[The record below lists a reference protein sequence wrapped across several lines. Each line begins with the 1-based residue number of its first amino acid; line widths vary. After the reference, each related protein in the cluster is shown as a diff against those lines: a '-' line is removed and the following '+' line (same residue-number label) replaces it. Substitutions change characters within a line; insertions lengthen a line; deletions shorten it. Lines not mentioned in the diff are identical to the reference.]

1 MVGNPARQQGWM
13 SRHGHRLKPGQDGVM
28 VCPESGLKYREVSPG
43 VLKCLDL
50 DEDAPLP
57 DALKVGQKTYDELKA

>member
-1 MVGNPARQQGWM
+1 
-13 SRHGHRLKPGQDGVM
+13 M
-28 VCPESGLKYREVSPG
+28 VCPESGLKYKEASPG

-57 DALKVGQKTYDELKA
+57 DNLKVGQKTYDELKA